1 MSHASNDGK
10 ILFLFSKNIFY
21 NYLVQPQVPIISI
34 VGKSNS
40 GKTTLMVKLVHELK
54 FRGYR
59 VATIKHSHH
68 SFEMDKEGKDS
79 WLHMKAG
86 ADAVVVSS
94 QLMTGIIRVTSEE
107 LPLSEIINT
116 YLPDMDIILAEGYK
130 TKTIPKI
137 EVSRSEISN
146 DLICKNDQN
155 LIAVVSDKIP
165 EIKVPFFSINDNVSP
180 IIDFILFRLKEQNST
195 RESH

>member
-1 MSHASNDGK
+1 
-10 ILFLFSKNIFY
+10 
-21 NYLVQPQVPIISI
+21 VQPQVPIISI